1 MSYNSNAKA
10 ILALVSEFMLHRYS
24 PFYGAKTQPKNK
36 AGHTLSNLTFYNACL
51 TISGWALAG
60 SN

>member
-1 MSYNSNAKA
+1 MSYNSNAKT
-10 ILALVSEFMLHRYS
+10 ILALVSDFMLPPAS
-24 PFYGAKTQPKNK
+24 PFFGETTPPKNK
-36 AGHTLSNLTFYNACL
+36 AGYTLSNLTFYNACL